1 MNKLILILVVV
12 SLSFS
17 SCSKDAYE
25 TEKEKTNVLSGE
37 YLSKMIKETLPE
49 TNVLSGEYL
58 SKMVKETLPE
68 TMVKETLQTKESLG
82 LK

>member
-1 MNKLILILVVV
+1 MIK
-12 SLSFS
+12 
-17 SCSKDAYE
+17 E
-25 TEKEKTNVLSGE
+25 TLPETNVLSGE